1 MSTLIYQRFFMEV
14 QGMIKIDKMEAFEI
28 VVKLVETNE
37 NQKANEL
44 MKIISKSIE
53 EDKINNRFSKCIE
66 ITDSKDEKM
75 VRNLLKEKIK

>member
-66 ITDSKDEKM
+66 ITDSKAAKM